1 MSGRAHA
8 ATLSLPP
15 SHVPGTRRKGLPPR
29 NYFLYKSEAIRFGV
43 IPPYPALCRRPP
55 ISPVSLARDVSMHH
69 ADKGRGGGG
78 EKWLRFINDIFMDGK
93 FSIFKEAKS
102 SREKIAI
109 APFSNKLL
117 RDSMVAWFNA
127 VLN

>member
-8 ATLSLPP
+8 AAPSLSLSP

-43 IPPYPALCRRPP
+43 ILPLSRPVQTPPVPP
-55 ISPVSLARDVSMHH
+55 FSLARDVSLQH
-69 ADKGRGGGG
+69 ADKRG

-93 FSIFKEAKS
+93 FSIFKKAKS
-102 SREKIAI
+102 SRGKTGIALF
-109 APFSNKLL
+109 FSNKLL
-117 RDSMVAWFNA
+117 SDLVATFN
-127 VLN
+127 VLPN